1 DVNDANLMI
10 FVLLAAAWACRG
22 NSVATAV
29 YLAMCCLIPRPI
41 MVPLLAWLLWQRPA
55 WRLPFAGMV
64 AVVVVTAIPTGYLP
78 GWIGSF
84 FASSAMDI
92 GNDFNLSP
100 SRFLGLA
107 WLIIGLPLAAW
118 LTYRGRLGWASM
130 AISPYILPY
139 WIQMLGL
146 EWVRPRGSKQAQS
159 EARPL
164 WRVVCRR

>member
-1 DVNDANLMI
+1 
-10 FVLLAAAWACRG
+10 
-22 NSVATAV
+22 
-29 YLAMCCLIPRPI
+29 
-41 MVPLLAWLLWQRPA
+41 
-55 WRLPFAGMV
+55 MV

-107 WLIIGLPLAAW
+107 WLIIGLPWAAW

-159 EARPL
+159 EGRPL